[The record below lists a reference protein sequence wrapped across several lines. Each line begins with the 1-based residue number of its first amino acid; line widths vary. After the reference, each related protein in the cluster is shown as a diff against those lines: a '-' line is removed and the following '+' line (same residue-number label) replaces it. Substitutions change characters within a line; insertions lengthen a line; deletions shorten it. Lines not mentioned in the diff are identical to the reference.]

1 MELDSE
7 SSSASPPP
15 IEPSSRRSSGSELPR
30 KRRSKDGPNLLGGSM
45 RDVARVLVSR
55 ERETMDV
62 KRTLFTVSEQ
72 LKAERQRADAAEHKT
87 REVLALFKSANE
99 AKLAAEQEAART
111 SEALRLYKMQY
122 QHAQEEIR
130 RAQKLIDSLEQQ
142 RMDAEEAAAKAR
154 SMARKMKEETI
165 IMSAREA
172 GRRQGLEEGVAQ
184 GRVIGYEQGRA
195 AGYEDGRAD
204 TERAFTERA
213 YTEPY
218 VEETPQRTTYRP
230 PRVSRPSTS
239 EDSEPNTRNYTQTMD
254 ETLPIPPPVTTP
266 ARIPT
271 PAAAPVIPQQES
283 KDHDMHPIPLHNAM
297 MSPSHPAVDHPPD
310 GWIPKVDDDN
320 RIRLP
325 PPHEMGPP
333 PPTSPSPPL
342 SAVLSNMR
350 NIEDPPPVTIPPPAM
365 EMRMPDPEPTS
376 APRRPRHRR
385 RNSDESQSTTMSQFD
400 LLNDPSY
407 ASSRTLRN
415 TARDRP
421 AVLSAIAEER
431 ERSST
436 VSSPVYG
443 QPNPSTQSFQMPSP
457 APQMP
462 TPSPNV
468 PMPSPQPQ
476 PPNPSYPTPDSLG
489 RYRSTDSLARS
500 SVQDSRYA
508 VPEPR
513 TRSRASTTD
522 DSHRQG
528 SADDYYRSRPSD
540 RTPRYTPAE
549 NVYRPAPP
557 EATPRY
563 APAPP
568 DPTPRYA
575 PAPPEATPRYAPA
588 PPEATPRYA
597 PAPPEVTPRYDRR
610 HVPEASP
617 RYERPDDRL
626 RSERSEPRNIYG
638 EDSASRSGNMRD
650 YSAHDPLHRS
660 GSRSDLGRGAGG
672 DPLSRVQN
680 IYVPPHSPHSSPD
693 SPAIRAPQPTLQL
706 PHAHPQPS
714 SNRGSMSS
722 NEISFVV
729 VPPSRPESNIS
740 RHDTDPHGSYL
751 SADDADRP
759 LPLLPQDE
767 VADPSAQPSSPSQP
781 VIPPPLGGPWPPPGF
796 IPMGP
801 PSPSQPGTH
810 VYNGSIGPAGVPLPP
825 STVAGTPSVRSE
837 VPIPGSFPGFN
848 EGPSSGPVIP
858 PISMQPSSRSS
869 QSTTSRRA
877 AKTKEPYSRSKVSR
891 RDSDSDSSVSSS
903 LDSSDPLTTPR
914 ARTRKISARSGRSTP
929 AYAAAPIPDNIAYP
943 TVPPTPRSSTS
954 ASLGSHTN
962 RAARV
967 PLPPSVA
974 GSAIG
979 SVVSPPGS
987 TVGYGAA
994 PAPLNHR
1001 SSIIG
1006 GRAPSETSR
1015 NRSPLMGNRSLLS
1028 PNHMPSPL
1036 PNEPVIPIPIPEPQ
1050 PLPVAQFLPPSSPLM
1065 GMDRLG
1071 GFDDMATVPE
1081 VSRAPSP
1088 GLSGVTATTTGPKG
1102 KKTKKKGGK
1111 GGK

>member
-7 SSSASPPP
+7 SSSASPSP
-15 IEPSSRRSSGSELPR
+15 IDPSSRRSSGSEQPR
-30 KRRSKDGPNLLGGSM
+30 KRRSKDGPHLLGGSM

-55 ERETMDV
+55 ERETMDL
-62 KRTLFTVSEQ
+62 KRTLFTISEQ
-72 LKAERQRADAAEHKT
+72 LKAERHRADAAEHKT

-111 SEALRLYKMQY
+111 NEALRLYKMQY
-122 QHAQEEIR
+122 QHARDEIQ
-130 RAQKLIDSLEQQ
+130 RAQKLIDSLEIQ
-142 RMDAEEAAAKAR
+142 RVDAEEAAAKAR

-165 IMSAREA
+165 ILSAKEA
-172 GRRQGLEEGVAQ
+172 GRRQGLEEGLAQ
-184 GRVIGYEQGRA
+184 GRVIGYEQGRV

-204 TERAFTERA
+204 TERAYTERA

-218 VEETPQRTTYRP
+218 AAETPQRAYRP
-230 PRVSRPSTS
+230 PRISRPSTS
-239 EDSEPNTRNYTQTMD
+239 EDSEPNTRNYTQPMD
-254 ETLPIPPPVTTP
+254 DTLPIPPPVTTP

-271 PAAAPVIPQQES
+271 PASAPVIPQPESMS
-283 KDHDMHPIPLHNAM
+283 KDHEIHPIAMHNVM
-297 MSPSHPAVDHPPD
+297 MSPSHPAVDVPPD
-310 GWIPKVDDDN
+310 GWIPKADDDM

-350 NIEDPPPVTIPPPAM
+350 NIEDPPPVTIPPPAVQ
-365 EMRMPDPEPTS
+365 MRMPDPEPAS

-407 ASSRTLRN
+407 TANRALRS
-415 TARDRP
+415 TARERP
-421 AVLSAIAEER
+421 NVLSAIAEER

-443 QPNPSTQSFQMPSP
+443 MPNTSTQSFQMPSP
-457 APQMP
+457 VPQMP

-468 PMPSPQPQ
+468 PIPSPQAP
-476 PPNPSYPTPDSLG
+476 PPNPSYPTPDSMG

-500 SVQDSRYA
+500 SVQDSRYTA
-508 VPEPR
+508 PEPR

-522 DSHRQG
+522 DSYHPA
-528 SADDYYRSRPSD
+528 SADDYYRSRLGD
-540 RTPRYTPAE
+540 RTPRHSPAE
-549 NVYRPAPP
+549 SLYRAAPP
-557 EATPRY
+557 DATPRY

-568 DPTPRYA
+568 D
-575 PAPPEATPRYAPA
+575 ATPRYAPA
-588 PPEATPRYA
+588 PPEATPRYERR
-597 PAPPEVTPRYDRR
+597 PAP
-610 HVPEASP
+610 EAAP
-617 RYERPDDRL
+617 RYERPEDRV
-626 RSERSEPRNIYG
+626 RSDRSEPRNIYVG
-638 EDSASRSGNMRD
+638 DNTPRSGSMRD
-650 YSAHDPLHRS
+650 YPSQDPLHRS
-660 GSRSDLGRGAGG
+660 GSRSDLGRGTSIEQL
-672 DPLSRVQN
+672 PRVQN
-680 IYVPPHSPHSSPD
+680 IYVPPHSPHSSPE
-693 SPAIRAPQPTLQL
+693 SPAIRAPQPTLQPPL
-706 PHAHPQPS
+706 AQPS

-740 RHDTDPHGSYL
+740 RHDTEAHGSYL

-759 LPLLPQDE
+759 LPPLPQDG
-767 VADPSAQPSSPSQP
+767 VADTSGQPPSPSSP
-781 VIPPPLGGPWPPPGF
+781 VIPPVLLSGPRLPPGF
-796 IPMGP
+796 IPTGP
-801 PSPSQPGTH
+801 PSPSQPGTSP
-810 VYNGSIGPAGVPLPP
+810 GSIIGPAGIPLPP
-825 STVAGTPSVRSE
+825 STIAGTPSVRSE

-848 EGPSSGPVIP
+848 EGPGPVIP
-858 PISMQPSSRSS
+858 PISLQPSSRSS
-869 QSTTSRRA
+869 QSASSRRA
-877 AKTKEPYSRSKVSR
+877 TQREPYSRSKVSR
-891 RDSDSDSSVSSS
+891 RDDDSDSSVSSS

-914 ARTRKISARSGRSTP
+914 ARTRKLSARSGRSTP

-943 TVPPTPRSSTS
+943 VVPPTPRSSTS
-954 ASLGSHTN
+954 NSLGSHTN

-994 PAPLNHR
+994 HTPLNHR

-1006 GRAPSETSR
+1006 GGRTSSDTSR
-1015 NRSPLMGNRSLLS
+1015 NRSPLMGNRNLLS
-1028 PNHMPSPL
+1028 PNHMPATL
-1036 PNEPVIPIPIPEPQ
+1036 PTEPVIPIPIPEPPP
-1050 PLPVAQFLPPSSPLM
+1050 PLPVAQFMPTPSSPLM

-1081 VSRAPSP
+1081 VTRAASP
-1088 GLSGVTATTTGPKG
+1088 GLSAVTTTTAATGAKG
-1102 KKTKKKGGK
+1102 KKTKKKGAKAGK
-1111 GGK
+1111 